1 MFKLLEKK
9 FYGHYILSK
18 MQLIRLLVEMAVV
31 GLCMVFVS
39 LLYSVVLGENL
50 RKISHLWPMIY
61 GTFVTGA
68 LVHLLFEVTGVNQWY
83 VQQYTPLF

>member
-1 MFKLLEKK
+1 
-9 FYGHYILSK
+9 
-18 MQLIRLLVEMAVV
+18 MQLLRLLVEMSVV
-31 GLCMVFVS
+31 GLCMVLVS
-39 LLYSVVLGENL
+39 LVYSVVLGENL

-83 VQQYTPLF
+83 VQQYTPFF

>member
-1 MFKLLEKK
+1 VFKLLEKK